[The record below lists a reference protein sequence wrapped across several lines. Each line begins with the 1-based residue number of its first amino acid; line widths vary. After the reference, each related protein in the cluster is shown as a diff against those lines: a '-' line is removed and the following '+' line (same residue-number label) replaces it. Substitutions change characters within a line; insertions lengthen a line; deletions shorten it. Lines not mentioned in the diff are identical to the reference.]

1 MKKKTIIITIVVI
14 LVVLIIV
21 GNLIGGGAGGVEV
34 TVDTVARGTV
44 ISRVSASGRIFPV
57 TEVKI
62 SSLVSARI
70 ERILVEEGDRVE
82 RNQVLI
88 ELDRTL
94 YEARVEGA
102 RAALNTQRANAQ
114 ASQATMRQTEDAL
127 DIARA
132 MAQREVGA
140 AQDLRDAE
148 NAFTASQARYEAAL
162 AQVGSAEASLEQALE
177 DLNRT
182 TIRAPMAGTVTALAV
197 EEGEMVLGT
206 QMTMGTQLMAIS
218 DLSRMEVQVDVDETD
233 VVAVSIGQR
242 AEVEVDAL
250 PDTLL
255 AGRVTEIANAGTTI
269 GAGTQMEVTN
279 FAVTVELLEI
289 DVRLR
294 RGMSAAVDIITET
307 RPNTLYIPMQALT
320 ARRSEDLAVSDRQEE
335 AVPQARRESGEEEEW
350 VEVVFVVTQDQT
362 AELRRVVTGI
372 SGTTSIEI
380 LDGIEEGEE
389 VVTGPFRLLS
399 RTLNDGERVK
409 VTESLVEDVQDAGVG
424 RP

>member
-1 MKKKTIIITIVVI
+1 VKKKVIIIGVVLIVVI
-14 LVVLIIV
+14 II
-21 GNLIGGGAGGVEV
+21 GNLAGSGPGGVEV
-34 TVDTVARGTV
+34 TVDTVARGEV
-44 ISRVSASGRIFPV
+44 VSRVSASGRIFPV

-70 ERILVEEGDRVE
+70 ERLRVEEGDRVV
-82 RNQVLI
+82 RDQVLV

-102 RAALNTQRANAQ
+102 RAALTTQ
-114 ASQATMRQTEDAL
+114 QATAEASEAAMKQAEDAL
-127 DIARA
+127 SIARA
-132 MAQREVGA
+132 MAEREVGA

-148 NAFTASQARYEAAL
+148 NSYTAARARYQAAL

-177 DLNRT
+177 DLSRT
-182 TIRAPMAGTVTALAV
+182 TIRSPMAGTVTALAV

-233 VVAVSIGQR
+233 VVAVAVGQL

-255 AGRVTEIANAGTTI
+255 TGRVTEIANAGTTI

-279 FAVTVELLEI
+279 FAVTVELLAI
-289 DVRLR
+289 DPRLR
-294 RGMSAAVDIITET
+294 RGMSAAVDIVTET
-307 RPNTLYIPMQALT
+307 RRNTLFIPMQALT
-320 ARRSEDLAVSDRQEE
+320 ARRSEDLAVSDRQE
-335 AVPQARRESGEEEEW
+335 GEITPPAGDADEEW
-350 VEVVFVVTQDQT
+350 VEIAFVVTADQT
-362 AELRRVVTGI
+362 VELRRVLTGI
-372 SGTTSIEI
+372 TGTTTIEI
-380 LDGIEEGEE
+380 LSGLEEGED

-409 VTESLVEDVQDAGVG
+409 VTDSLVEDVEEGGSG